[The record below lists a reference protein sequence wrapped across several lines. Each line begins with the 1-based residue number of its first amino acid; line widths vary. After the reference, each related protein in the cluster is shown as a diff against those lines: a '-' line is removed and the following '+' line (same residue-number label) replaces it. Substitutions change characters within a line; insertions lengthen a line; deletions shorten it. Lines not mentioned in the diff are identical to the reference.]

1 MKSSSKQKL
10 EVLTTIAQIVASF
23 LILLAALL
31 NLSFSDRD
39 KALWST
45 LAGAGFGYLVPNPS
59 LKCGATE
66 KRDENESVYYDVTEQ
81 QLHELRAEQ
90 HDGTVRDETD

>member
-10 EVLTTIAQIVASF
+10 EVLTTIAQIVSSF
-23 LILLAALL
+23 LILFAALL

-39 KALWST
+39 KALWSM
-45 LAGAGFGYLVPNPS
+45 LADAGFGYIVPNPS
-59 LKCGATE
+59 LKLIATE
-66 KRDENESVYYDVTEQ
+66 KCDENEWVYYDATEQ

-90 HDGTVRDETD
+90 HDGTVREETD

>member
-10 EVLTTIAQIVASF
+10 KVLTTIAQIVASF
-23 LILLAALL
+23 LILVAALL
-31 NLSFSDRD
+31 NLSFSDRN

-45 LAGAGFGYLVPNPS
+45 LAGAGFGYLVPNPR
-59 LKCGATE
+59 LKRVATE
-66 KRDENESVYYDVTEQ
+66 KRDENESVYYDATEQ
-81 QLHELRAEQ
+81 QLHELRAKQ

>member
-10 EVLTTIAQIVASF
+10 KVLTTIAQIVASF
-23 LILLAALL
+23 LILVAALL

-45 LAGAGFGYLVPNPS
+45 LAGAGFGYPVPNPS
-59 LKCGATE
+59 LKRVATE
-66 KRDENESVYYDVTEQ
+66 KRDENESVYYYATEQ

-90 HDGTVRDETD
+90 HHDSS